1 MKDSILSLVRHLF
14 TGLAG
19 LGGFLV
25 SKGMAAPDD
34 AAQLDTAGATLADAL
49 AVILAI
55 VLAKLVVMLL
65 GRLGGG
71 GAMTLTGASLAVGT
85 GAGALAICPPSCSQ
99 AGWERYRAAAEAVP
113 VQACYYDKQGNRIC
127 YSTKDGVTLEV
138 DERSG
143 K

>member
-25 SKGMAAPDD
+25 SKGLAAPED
-34 AAQLDTAGATLADAL
+34 AAQIDTAGASLADAL

-55 VLAKLVVMLL
+55 VLARLVVMLL
-65 GRLGGG
+65 GRWSGG

-85 GAGALAICPPSCSQ
+85 GAGALAICPPSCSPE
-99 AGWERYRAAAEAVP
+99 ALERYQAAAQAVP
-113 VQACYYDKQGNRIC
+113 VQACYYDKDGNRIC
-127 YSTKDGVTLEV
+127 YSTRDGVLLEV